1 MSRQKQ
7 SFSIGTEFGSKTV
20 HTSTQIK
27 LTIERKTLNYW
38 NTIEIISWWTKQ
50 LDQDRWWG
58 SNFHSLSIRLHL
70 PAKVLRC
77 AFHFREK
84 LSRWFRHDFGICIVK
99 LRELHAIQEHGQDDV
114 DCETFKIFFVASCFS
129 SWLTPTQCTINS
141 L

>member
-70 PAKVLRC
+70 PAKVLWC

-84 LSRWFRHDFGICIVK
+84 LSRWFLHDFGTCMRMTLIVK
-99 LRELHAIQEHGQDDV
+99 L
-114 DCETFKIFFVASCFS
+114 FKFFL
-129 SWLTPTQCTINS
+129 WLLVSALGLRQPSVPLTVCNKADKKWIR
-141 L
+141 